1 MTLSEVIRAVD
12 EMKPNAFS
20 NTTKTLWINEVEG
33 LVQTEVMLLALD
45 ECISYDYSTHANF
58 EMLVKAPHD
67 KLYRAYLCAMVD
79 LPLVGGDI
87 KLSTEFH
94 NYSNTFR
101 LIQR

>member
-1 MTLSEVIRAVD
+1 MATAIGAEVTLCE
-12 EMKPNAFS
+12 
-20 NTTKTLWINEVEG
+20 
-33 LVQTEVMLLALD
+33 LVTAGYALD
-45 ECISYDYSTHANF
+45 SVGHRGGVEHHPKGVCLDTEATTR
-58 EMLVKAPHD
+58 KAGSHIVGKAGAD
-67 KLYRAYLCAMVD
+67 GEYLCAMVD